1 MSHRTRAL
9 DLDALTAEVDRFL
22 DDVPVAET
30 TGAKLSRLLRA
41 VLDAEV
47 LPQAERAADL
57 GLDPAP
63 LLEVVA
69 DVLRLYAVI
78 LEDQVPAGE
87 ITPQG

>member
-1 MSHRTRAL
+1 MSHPTRAL
-9 DLDALTAEVDRFL
+9 DLDSVTAEVARFL
-22 DDVPVAET
+22 AVAPVAET

-41 VLDAEV
+41 FFDSEV

-69 DVLRLYAVI
+69 DVLRLYAVA
-78 LEDQVPAGE
+78 LEDRGPAE
-87 ITPQG
+87 RITPRG

>member
-9 DLDALTAEVDRFL
+9 DLDSLTTEVATFL

-41 VLDAEV
+41 FVETEV

-57 GLDPAP
+57 GLDPAS
-63 LLEVVA
+63 LLAVVA
-69 DVLRLYAVI
+69 DVLRLYAVA
-78 LEDQVPAGE
+78 LEDHGPTGE
-87 ITPQG
+87 ITPGG